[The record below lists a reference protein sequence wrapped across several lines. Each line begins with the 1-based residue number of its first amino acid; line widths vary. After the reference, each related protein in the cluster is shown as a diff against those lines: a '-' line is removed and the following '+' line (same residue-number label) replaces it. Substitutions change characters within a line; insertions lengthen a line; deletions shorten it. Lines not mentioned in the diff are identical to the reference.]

1 MYSFLRIFLRPLLIL
16 RKFSNRDDNSLFF
29 GKIISK
35 FNRINAIEKKNKFI
49 NVKNSKKIFIIGPS
63 IVRSLSLHKDF
74 IPLNCFSATNSCFFN
89 DQKKNNV
96 TNYMRILKKIR
107 PGKIVVLA
115 LATHDPDLA
124 LRKDVMNYEKGYKRI
139 SKKVLDNLKI
149 SADNNLKI
157 AKYSKKILKH
167 ETINLLGWPHINSNV
182 SKATSL
188 YNRILKKKFQ
198 ENSMNFIDIS
208 EDLKEKKNVNIN
220 KVWRVSEN
228 NFHLKN
234 SVSKFLVKKI
244 CLLNKKI
251 GTFKKYTWKNIIYF
265 KFKDTDNIA
274 LSPLP
279 YKGSLNALNPL
290 VQYSHIENKIA
301 KILIG
306 YSFEKNLKKIFLYN
320 CGEGSLALKFPPNFF
335 KEIILINKFQD
346 TFELAEEI
354 IEFTNR
360 REILSSKDIHIKK
373 VKNSIIFIN
382 LDKGIKQIK
391 NIQRL
396 SKENSNEVLVFGK
409 KSLLKEIL
417 IKTKKNPILI
427 KNFNDQIL
435 GNAYYNFELIKL
447 N

>member
-1 MYSFLRIFLRPLLIL
+1 
-16 RKFSNRDDNSLFF
+16 
-29 GKIISK
+29 
-35 FNRINAIEKKNKFI
+35 
-49 NVKNSKKIFIIGPS
+49 
-63 IVRSLSLHKDF
+63 
-74 IPLNCFSATNSCFFN
+74 
-89 DQKKNNV
+89 
-96 TNYMRILKKIR
+96 MRILKKIR